1 MGQESVPPREK
12 LVTHS
17 FPCALYRRALPR
29 ADTTASQC
37 WRTKGICKKGRPI
50 FGGFGEDIAQS
61 VECLPSISEAVG
73 SILSP
78 HLPHHQKKK
87 KQLNSARCGDIPI
100 IKVLWRPRQED
111 HKFEVSLGYLAR
123 HYF

>member
-1 MGQESVPPREK
+1 M
-12 LVTHS
+12 THG

-29 ADTTASQC
+29 ADATTSQC
-37 WRTKGICKKGRPI
+37 WRTKGKCTKGRPI
-50 FGGFGEDIAQS
+50 FEGFGEDIAQS
-61 VECLPSISEAVG
+61 VECLPGISEAVG

-78 HLPHHQKKK
+78 HLHTTKKK
-87 KQLNSARCGDIPI
+87 KKNPTYKLDSARCGDRCGNRCGDIPI

-123 HYF
+123 HCF